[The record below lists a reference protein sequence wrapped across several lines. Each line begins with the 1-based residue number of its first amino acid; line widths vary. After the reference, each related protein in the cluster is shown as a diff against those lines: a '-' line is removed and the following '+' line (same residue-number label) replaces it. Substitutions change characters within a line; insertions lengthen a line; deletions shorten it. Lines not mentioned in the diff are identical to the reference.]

1 MAKAKAR
8 QQVRII
14 KEQRQA
20 PVEKADTSVQC
31 GPAVYASTVKAP
43 LKRST
48 EKNRLALRNIIFNP
62 DEFSVLR

>member
-20 PVEKADTSVQC
+20 PIEKADTSVQLSEQE
-31 GPAVYASTVKAP
+31 V
-43 LKRST
+43 
-48 EKNRLALRNIIFNP
+48 
-62 DEFSVLR
+62 SVGGKTIG